1 MIRKQYSYAVLVGA
15 GIAFGEIIATR
26 LSGSGLGAAHLIVG
40 CILTAIL
47 TVKTTTGIMTAK
59 TPKVVDSK
67 G

>member
-15 GIAFGEIIATR
+15 GVAFGEIIATR
-26 LSGSGLGAAHLIVG
+26 ISDSGLGAAHLIVG

-47 TVKTTTGIMTAK
+47 TVKTTTGIMTVK
-59 TPKVVDSK
+59 TTKVVDSE

>member
-15 GIAFGEIIATR
+15 GIALGEIIATR
-26 LSGSGLGAAHLIVG
+26 LSGGLGAAHLIVG

-47 TVKTTTGIMTAK
+47 TVKTTTATMTAK
-59 TPKVVDSK
+59 TPKVADPE

>member
-26 LSGSGLGAAHLIVG
+26 ISGNGLGAAHLIVG

-47 TVKTTTGIMTAK
+47 TVKTATGTMTAK
-59 TPKVVDSK
+59 ATKVVDSE

>member
-15 GIAFGEIIATR
+15 GLAFGEIIAAR
-26 LSGSGLGAAHLIVG
+26 FSDNGLGAAHLVVG

-47 TVKTTTGIMTAK
+47 TVKTTTGIMTVK
-59 TPKVVDSK
+59 TTKVVDSE